1 LGKDGDLL
9 READAITDDVR
20 AIRLILKRPIVEA
33 IAAGG
38 LTAPQVGVLRALVL
52 ARAEG
57 MSLKDLSAELGLAH
71 STVSGIVD
79 RLERRGLARRI
90 ADEADRRVTRI
101 VPSDEVRSYV
111 RSGAT
116 LHHPAPLVEAL
127 RRASVEERS
136 RIRDGLETLRRLL
149 ESGGS
154 PRRKA
159 PSTPPG

>member
-1 LGKDGDLL
+1 LGENQDLL
-9 READAITDDVR
+9 READAITDHVR

-52 ARAEG
+52 AGGEG
-57 MSLKDLSAELGLAH
+57 LSLKDLSSQLGLAH

-79 RLERRGLARRI
+79 RLERRGLARRV

-111 RSGAT
+111 KSGAA
-116 LHHPAPLVEAL
+116 LHHPTPLVEGL
-127 RRASVEERS
+127 CRASTEERS
-136 RIRDGLETLRRLL
+136 RIKDGLETLRRLL

-154 PRRKA
+154 PRRNA
-159 PSTPPG
+159 PGTPPG

>member
-1 LGKDGDLL
+1 LGEDRDLL
-9 READAITDDVR
+9 READAITDHVR

-52 ARAEG
+52 ARG
-57 MSLKDLSAELGLAH
+57 DGLSLKDLSAQLGLAH

-79 RLERRGLARRI
+79 RLERRGLARRV
-90 ADEADRRVTRI
+90 ADDADRRVTRI
-101 VPSDEVRSYV
+101 VPSDEIRSFV
-111 RSGAT
+111 KSGAA

-149 ESGGS
+149 DSGGS
-154 PRRKA
+154 PSRDA
-159 PSTPPG
+159 PGTPRG